1 MMGAAQRDAGVVLAE
16 IRMLQNAHRKAVFL
30 VEGDSD
36 SRFWKKF
43 FAKDH
48 YHLIPVG
55 GKKTMLP
62 LIAKLDQAKNRDVI
76 ALLDLDF
83 DQILGRL
90 TYSPRLAYTSAHD
103 FETELVASGALDAL
117 LHNFVTSAE
126 SLRKLEELRRSED
139 SLLNALLRRALL
151 FAQLR
156 LDNEFSKRQIDFVK
170 TIQLIQYFDKDWQ
183 LDHDRLL
190 KNYADVANLTVAQ
203 LLLALTQLPGA
214 PELELIQGHDLLLI
228 LALAL
233 GRTIKANPKPH
244 CGDDVMNMLRAIA
257 DIGTLRS
264 MAMYQNIEAVRMRLK
279 LPELLR
285 H

>member
-1 MMGAAQRDAGVVLAE
+1 MMGAAQRDAGVVFAE
-16 IRMLQNAHRKAVFL
+16 ILMLQNAHRKAVFL

-43 FAKDH
+43 FAREH
-48 YHLIPVG
+48 YHLIAVG

-62 LIAKLDQAKNRDVI
+62 LIAKLDQTKNKEVI

-90 TYSPRLAYTSAHD
+90 TQSPRLAYTSAHD
-103 FETELVASGALDAL
+103 FETELVASPALDSL
-117 LHNFVTSAE
+117 ILEFVTSAE
-126 SLRKLEELRRSED
+126 SLRKLEEMRLNEGSF
-139 SLLNALLRRALL
+139 LNALLHRALP
-151 FAQLR
+151 FARLH

-170 TIQLIQYFDKDWQ
+170 TIQLIHYFDKDWQ

-190 KNYADVANLTVAQ
+190 KNYADVANLTVSQ
-203 LLLALTQLPGA
+203 LLLALTQLPAA

-257 DIGTLRS
+257 DIGTLRG
-264 MAMYQNIEAVRMRLK
+264 MAMYQNIDAVRMRLK
-279 LPELLR
+279 LPELL
-285 H
+285 HH